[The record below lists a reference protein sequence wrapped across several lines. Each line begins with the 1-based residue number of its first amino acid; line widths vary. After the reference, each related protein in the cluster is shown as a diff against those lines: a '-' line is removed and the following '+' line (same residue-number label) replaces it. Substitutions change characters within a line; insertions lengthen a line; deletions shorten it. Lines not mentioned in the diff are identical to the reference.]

1 MTVKEQDGGLT
12 RGHWR
17 SRRTEGS
24 AAAARC
30 PRSPCRPRHLR
41 AQSGHLTS
49 RLLFATVSLVYVI
62 LTSSTGK
69 VNCGNKLQDTCGQQ
83 HNTV

>member
-12 RGHWR
+12 RGRWR

-24 AAAARC
+24 VAAARC

-49 RLLFATVSLVYVI
+49 RLLFATNLW
-62 LTSSTGK
+62 STWF
-69 VNCGNKLQDTCGQQ
+69 
-83 HNTV
+83 